1 MHDHQNPNSLKKPF
15 IHTKSDGRHRPRSRT
30 STFRPTYRPGKGVLA

>member
-1 MHDHQNPNSLKKPF
+1 MHDQQEPNGSKKPI
-15 IHTKSDGRHRPRSRT
+15 IHTKSDGRRRPRSRT